1 MLVSFHCDD
10 GDRPGQV
17 GHRVKDRFRG
27 REAASGGAG
36 FVAGRFSGLQQNRG
50 DRSSLGRWARP
61 VSLAGRVSAT
71 TASPGAVS
79 VSGDQPAHPPSCI
92 LDCRPTAS
100 PAPRPA
106 ARGSSPAWAETASAG
121 SVSAAN
127 RAVPR
132 RGLAQPISSGSRKR
146 HEPRKQIVT
155 HRPYNCAA
163 ATKRRR
169 TV

>member
-17 GHRVKDRFRG
+17 GHRVKDCSCG

-36 FVAGRFSGLQQNRG
+36 FVVGRFSGRQQNRG
-50 DRSSLGRWARP
+50 DRSSLGRRARP
-61 VSLAGRVSAT
+61 VSLAGRVSAI
-71 TASPGAVS
+71 TAPPGAVS
-79 VSGDQPAHPPSCI
+79 VSGDQPAQPLRGSSTCAATCHQH
-92 LDCRPTAS
+92 RT
-100 PAPRPA
+100 
-106 ARGSSPAWAETASAG
+106 ARGSSPAWAETAPAG

-132 RGLAQPISSGSRKR
+132 GGLAQPISSGSSKCHEARKL
-146 HEPRKQIVT
+146 IVT
-155 HRPYNCAA
+155 HHRYHCAA
-163 ATKRRR
+163 GRTRHR